1 MKIFMVGGSGLLGNE
16 GAKELL
22 SRGHEVLTVSLPP
35 LPKGADIPKEMK
47 ITLGNILEMKDEEI
61 LTLMKGCEGFVFAAG
76 VDERVEF
83 APPVYEAYK
92 KYNIEPVDRL
102 LKLCKQSG
110 VKKCVILGSY
120 FSHFAKTLSKLNLY
134 DNHPYIRSRIDQE
147 KVALSYSDEEME
159 VMVLELPY
167 IFGVQKG
174 RKPVWQFYIDML
186 LPMKKTVY
194 FPKGGTTMV
203 TLKQVG
209 QAIAGALEK
218 GKGGKA
224 YPVGWYNKTWKEL
237 LSIVNE
243 NMGFPDKKIVT
254 IPTFLYKLAS
264 KKMEKDYK
272 KRNIEPGL
280 CPTAFVKVM
289 TMNTFIDKD
298 IIEKE
303 LGVKPDDIDAAIGES
318 ITYCMEIHNEK
329 KKVVEM
335 KGE

>member
-1 MKIFMVGGSGLLGNE
+1 MKIFMVGGTGLLGSE

-22 SRGHEVLTVSLPP
+22 SRGHEVLSVSLPP

-47 ITLGNILEMKDEEI
+47 ISFGNILEMKDEEI
-61 LTLMKGCEGFVFAAG
+61 LNLLKGCEGFVFAAG

-92 KYNIEPVDRL
+92 KYNIDPVERL
-102 LKLCKQSG
+102 LRLCKQSG

-120 FSHFAKTLSKLNLY
+120 FSHFAKSLPKLNLY
-134 DNHPYIRSRIDQE
+134 DNHPYIKSRIDQE
-147 KVALSYSDEEME
+147 KVALSYSSDEME

-209 QAIAGALEK
+209 QAIAGAIEK
-218 GKGGKA
+218 GKGGVA

-237 LSIVNE
+237 LTIVNQ
-243 NMGFPDKKIVT
+243 NMGFPDKKVVT

-264 KKMEKDYK
+264 KKMAKDYK
-272 KRNIEPGL
+272 KKNIEPGL
-280 CPTAFVKVM
+280 SPTAFVKVM

-318 ITYCMEIHNEK
+318 IAYCMEIHKEN